1 MNPVLNITEVEQE
14 PKSKDDE
21 SDMWAD
27 LEKETFSQPKI
38 YDFEDVVTFK
48 YTPEPIMAF
57 LQGIN
62 NGIVDLDEDYS
73 LFTFDLALLLFT
85 ENQKDWFYWQK
96 KAAKKATVLIPLQD
110 AQISRINSSESLA
123 P

>member
-1 MNPVLNITEVEQE
+1 
-14 PKSKDDE
+14 
-21 SDMWAD
+21 
-27 LEKETFSQPKI
+27 
-38 YDFEDVVTFK
+38 
-48 YTPEPIMAF
+48 MAF